1 MVVKVARKKSTIING
16 IYLHA
21 LKQMNVELTGWLVGQ
36 PYISSIHVNFHCLQL
51 WMLFDFFRSFFFCCF
66 LLFPSR
72 SQHHIHHHS
81 QLMHWHDINCS
92 CFFWFF
98 WRFEPPISSSVLVSI
113 LLFCDCLQEQMPK
126 VTIVDTLS
134 VSKSPTIIHHY
145 RNYKLDFMTAFLHLP
160 FRYFVI
166 NSRKA
171 HQK

>member
-1 MVVKVARKKSTIING
+1 MEY
-16 IYLHA
+16 IYMHSNRW
-21 LKQMNVELTGWLVGQ
+21 MWCWLVGW
-36 PYISSIHVNFHCLQL
+36 PAIHQL
-51 WMLFDFFRSFFFCCF
+51 HSRQFSLFAIMDAFWFLSKFFFCCF

-81 QLMHWHDINCS
+81 QLMHGHDINCS
-92 CFFWFF
+92 CFFFWFF
-98 WRFEPPISSSVLVSI
+98 WRFDPPISSSVLVSI

-126 VTIVDTLS
+126 VTIVDALS

-160 FRYFVI
+160 FCYFVI